1 MARSAKPSIRGFNSR
16 PRLQYK
22 LVSPQHMMAAIQS
35 ILREVQKFV
44 LPRRK
49 QFIWL
54 FVLAECGLLILWLTC
69 FMIARSNFA
78 VISDLIYSLG
88 SKLGTFSLIC
98 YLITLVPGILARLH
112 WLPEITQPVGSML
125 MVFRR
130 HFGILMFISA
140 FVHMSFTTTL
150 PQLVFNNFEISQ
162 ITLQTYHIVGIV
174 GWWILFPLWLT
185 SNDVSVKKLGLW
197 WKRVHLLTYAAL
209 FFIFLHVALQLESW
223 AVVLAGV
230 MVVEIISWLLFLR
243 RQSRV

>member
-1 MARSAKPSIRGFNSR
+1 
-16 PRLQYK
+16 
-22 LVSPQHMMAAIQS
+22 MMATIQS
-35 ILREVQKFV
+35 VLRAVQKFV

-54 FVLAECGLLILWLTC
+54 FVLAESGLLGLWLVC
-69 FMIARSNFA
+69 FAIARTNFEA
-78 VISDLIYSLG
+78 VSELIFSLG

-98 YLITLVPGILARLH
+98 YLITLVPGIVTRLQ
-112 WLPEITQPVGSML
+112 WLPLITQPVGSML
-125 MVFRR
+125 MIFRR

-162 ITLQTYHIVGIV
+162 ITLQTYHVMGIL

-185 SNDVSVKKLGLW
+185 SNDVSVKKLGVW
-197 WKRVHLLTYAAL
+197 WKRVHMLTYTAL

-230 MVVEIISWLLFLR
+230 MVLEIISWALFLR